1 MNSSYGQWGGK
12 WGLDLPGGPGAPG
25 APVEIPVPGESAG
38 IYDLVAGYLPVAQV
52 IADQLTDKYR
62 AMGIAEQKLAQA
74 RAQGQSSA
82 YIGRLEANY
91 YAAKRAYEKQLEGEE
106 STRQYRLLGQIGIVT
121 GIGLGAAAIFYVLT
135 RAFR

>member
-1 MNSSYGQWGGK
+1 MNQSYGSWGGLGAVD
-12 WGLDLPGGPGAPG
+12 WPGGPNAPG
-25 APVEIPVPGESAG
+25 APVEIPVPGEQAG

-52 IADQLTDKYR
+52 IAAQLQDKYR
-62 AMGIAEQKLAQA
+62 SMMNAEQKLAQA

-82 YIGRLEANY
+82 YIAKLEANY